1 MNQPID
7 VVTGAFSYSGRFIA
21 AELLERG
28 RGVRTLT
35 NHPKPG
41 DPLASRIPAQALDF
55 EDSAALVTA
64 LRGADTLYNTYW
76 VRAPR
81 GGVTH
86 TIAVENTKRLIDA
99 ARRAGVRRIVHTSIA
114 NPTSSTLS
122 YYRGKAELET
132 AVRSSGL
139 SYAIVR
145 PTLLFGEGDVLIN
158 NIAWLLRHLPVFGIP
173 GDGRYRLQPVHV
185 RDHAGLLVHAGLDS
199 TDQIVDSAGPEIF
212 TFEQLVHLLRRA
224 MGLHTVVLHVPPAL
238 AMVGATIVGRL
249 TGDLLLTRDELDD
262 LMRDILLSHEPPRGR
277 TRLTDWLPSH
287 RDQIGRGYASEIERH
302 YRTATAIGREARSGP
317 GRIARARG
325 AS

>member
-1 MNQPID
+1 MNPPID

-41 DPLASRIPAQALDF
+41 DPLAGRIPAQPLDF
-55 EDSAALVTA
+55 ENDGALVTA
-64 LRGADTLYNTYW
+64 LAGADTLYNTYW

-81 GGVTH
+81 VGVPH
-86 TIAVENTKRLIDA
+86 TTAVDNTKRLIDA

-114 NPTSSTLS
+114 NPTASHLS
-122 YYRGKAELET
+122 YYRGKAELEE

-173 GDGRYRLQPVHV
+173 GDGRYRLQPMHV
-185 RDHAGLLVHAGLDS
+185 RDHAALMIQTGLAS
-199 TDQIVDSAGPEIF
+199 TDQIVDSAGPDMF
-212 TFEQLVHLLRRA
+212 TFEELVNVLRRA
-224 MGLHTVVLHVPPAL
+224 MGLHTVVLHVAPAL
-238 AMVGATIVGRL
+238 AMLGATVAGRL
-249 TGDLLLTRDELDD
+249 TGDMMLTRDELDD
-262 LMRDILLSHEPPRGR
+262 LMHDILISHEPPRGR
-277 TRLTDWLPSH
+277 TRLTDWLQTNAETVG
-287 RDQIGRGYASEIERH
+287 RDYASEVVRH
-302 YRTATAIGREARSGP
+302 YQRPRKPTSEA
-317 GRIARARG
+317 A
-325 AS
+325 